1 MLDKLRTMSYKV
13 YIFDKAITITDNLNE
28 SSQNVYAFSS
38 VNLDEIISKLQA
50 DTLSEVFLYH
60 PRLDE
65 AWQTFKKH
73 FDVIEAAG
81 GIVENDEHKYLFIYR
96 NGKWDLPKGKMEA
109 GEQPAETAIREVK
122 EECGIQNIEIDHF
135 LLDTYH
141 LFNDNNKKRLKITH
155 WFKMNEQE
163 KSALIPQTE
172 EGIERVEWIDVT
184 DTTFPLENS
193 YENIKLLFSDL
204 NKLKNLR

>member
-1 MLDKLRTMSYKV
+1 MSYKV

-50 DTLSEVFLYH
+50 NILSEVFLYH

>member
-1 MLDKLRTMSYKV
+1 MSYKV

-28 SSQNVYAFSS
+28 SSENLYAFSS
-38 VNLDEIISKLQA
+38 VNLDEVITKLQA
-50 DTLSEVFLYH
+50 NLLPEIFLYH
-60 PRLDE
+60 PHLDE
-65 AWQTFKKH
+65 AWEKFKMH

-81 GIVENDEHKYLFIYR
+81 GIVENDEHKYLFIFR
-96 NGKWDLPKGKMEA
+96 NGKWDLPKGKMEP
-109 GEQPAETAIREVK
+109 GEEPAETAIREVK

-163 KSALIPQTE
+163 KSALKPQTE
-172 EGIERVEWIDVT
+172 EGIERVEWIEVT
-184 DTTFPLENS
+184 SDDFPLENS

-204 NKLKNLR
+204 KKLQNLQK

>member
-1 MLDKLRTMSYKV
+1 MSYKV

-50 DTLSEVFLYH
+50 NLLPEVFLYH
-60 PRLDE
+60 PRIDE
-65 AWQTFKKH
+65 AWETFKKH

-96 NGKWDLPKGKMEA
+96 NGKWDLPKGKMEP

-122 EECGIQNIEIDHF
+122 EECGIQNIKIDHF

-141 LFNDNNKKRLKITH
+141 LFNDQNKKRLKITH
-155 WFKMNEQE
+155 WYKMNELE

-172 EGIERVEWIDVT
+172 EGIERVEWIDVNS
-184 DTTFPLENS
+184 DDFPLENS

-204 NKLKNLR
+204 DKLENLK

>member
-1 MLDKLRTMSYKV
+1 MSYKV

-28 SSQNVYAFSS
+28 SSQNIYAFSS

-50 DTLSEVFLYH
+50 NILPEAFLYH

-184 DTTFPLENS
+184 DQNFPLENS

>member
-1 MLDKLRTMSYKV
+1 MSYKV

-50 DTLSEVFLYH
+50 NILPEAFLYH

-204 NKLKNLR
+204 NKLKNLK

>member
-1 MLDKLRTMSYKV
+1 M
-13 YIFDKAITITDNLNE
+13 FDKAITITDNINE
-28 SSQNVYAFSS
+28 SSDNVYAFFS
-38 VNLDEIISKLQA
+38 VNLDEIINKLQA
-50 DTLSEVFLYH
+50 NILPEVFLYH
-60 PRLDE
+60 PHLKE
-65 AWQTFKKH
+65 AWDIFKTH

-81 GIVENDEHKYLFIYR
+81 GIVENDEQKYLFIYR
-96 NGKWDLPKGKMEA
+96 NGKWDLPKGKMEP
-109 GEQPAETAIREVK
+109 GEEPAETAIREVK

-141 LFNDNNKKRLKITH
+141 LFNENNKKRLKITH

-184 DTTFPLENS
+184 DDDFPLENS

-204 NKLKNLR
+204 NKLKNLK